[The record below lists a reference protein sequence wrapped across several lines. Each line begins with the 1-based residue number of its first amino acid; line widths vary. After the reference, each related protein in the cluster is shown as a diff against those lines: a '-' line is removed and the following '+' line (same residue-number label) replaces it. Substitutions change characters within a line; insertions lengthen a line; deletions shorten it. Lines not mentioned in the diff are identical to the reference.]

1 MSGEESGR
9 TKILIVDDDPW
20 LRDMLR
26 ALFTRETHEVHD
38 AADAATG
45 LKMAAAT
52 LPQLIVLDMRMPLMS
67 GLDFIKAAKANPDI
81 RHIPIIVLT
90 GQSSTSSG
98 YECLR
103 AGATAYFEKPLDLDP
118 FRRKV
123 NEVLGHQSV
132 R

>member
-1 MSGEESGR
+1 MSGQTNGK
-9 TKILIVDDDPW
+9 TKILVVDDDPW
-20 LRDMLR
+20 LREMLR
-26 ALFTRETHEVHD
+26 ALFTRESHEVHD
-38 AADAATG
+38 SADAAAG
-45 LKMAAAT
+45 LKKAGET

-67 GLDFIKAAKANPDI
+67 GLEFIKAAKASPEI

-123 NEVLGHQSV
+123 NEVLGHQAV